1 MTETEKAIQA
11 FEISSE
17 NPMHEG
23 CAMPY
28 YAVVEPA
35 FETALEALREKAER
49 EKGCEACGLI
59 YKLDGAAYGTVD
71 ELVDNT
77 FCPMCGK
84 RLEVHHEAD

>member
-1 MTETEKAIQA
+1 MTVEEAIQ
-11 FEISSE
+11 EIVGTNYGE
-17 NPMHEG
+17 AQCHR
-23 CAMPY
+23 
-28 YAVVEPA
+28 
-35 FETALEALREKAER
+35 ETMVLAIEALREKAER